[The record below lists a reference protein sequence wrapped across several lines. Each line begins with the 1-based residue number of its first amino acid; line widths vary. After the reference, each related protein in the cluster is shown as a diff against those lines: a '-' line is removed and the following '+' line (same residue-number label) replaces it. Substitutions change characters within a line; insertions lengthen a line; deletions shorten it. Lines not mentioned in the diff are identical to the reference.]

1 MDNDKKLVQKLK
13 NRIKTAKFNWDYR
26 NYSVAPRTEGNR
38 MIAEIITAGKPAMV
52 ARCGATEMRCVAE
65 YLAGRPFSEKI
76 SRQMSDLSGFFPSTQ
91 ANLERFCEL
100 YMECVSHAD
109 IMALW
114 GVGAEAKVVKTR
126 CKPDTRYTR
135 LVALEPF
142 FFDDPWSRE
151 LKGKKVLVVHPFTDT
166 IRSQYAKR
174 ELLWKNPDILPQ
186 FDSLELVQAVQS
198 LGGGAPGYDSW
209 FHALE
214 SMKQK
219 IAQTDFDVAI
229 IGAGAYGLPLTAY
242 VKELGKVG
250 VQISG
255 GTQMLF
261 GIKGKRWDEN
271 PKMNIFYN
279 EAWVRPSAEE
289 TPKSARA
296 VEGGSYW

>member
-1 MDNDKKLVQKLK
+1 MDNDKKLIQELK
-13 NRIKTAKFNWDYR
+13 TRIKTAKFNWDYR
-26 NYSVAPRTEGNR
+26 GYQIASGMEGNR
-38 MIAEIITAGKPAMV
+38 MIGEAVAAGKPAMV

-65 YLAGRPFSEKI
+65 YLSHKPFSEKI
-76 SRQMSDLSGFFPSTQ
+76 AGQMSALSGFFPSTQ
-91 ANLERFCEL
+91 ENLERFCQL
-100 YMECVSHAD
+100 YMDCVSQAD

-142 FFDDPWSRE
+142 FFQQPWSKE
-151 LKGKKVLVVHPFTDT
+151 LAGKKVLVVHPFAAT

-174 ELLWKNPDILPQ
+174 EQLWQNPDILPQ
-186 FDSLELVQAVQS
+186 FASLELVRAVQS
-198 LGGGAPGYDSW
+198 LGGSAPGYDSW
-209 FHALE
+209 FQALD
-214 SMKQK
+214 SMKEE
-219 IAQTDFDVAI
+219 IAKRDFEVAI

-242 VKELGKVG
+242 VRELGKVG

-261 GIKGKRWDEN
+261 GIKGKRWDAN
-271 PKMNIFYN
+271 PNMNIFYN

-289 TPKSARA
+289 TPKSAGA